1 MERTWTIGELAEDAA
16 AALAADGSAQ
26 VSGRVRDLP
35 NERLIRWYTT
45 IGLVDPP
52 LGRRGR
58 TSLYGP
64 RHLLQL
70 VAVKRRQ
77 AAGRSIAEIQLELA
91 GAPNATLAQIAAL
104 PTPLAPTP
112 PMHSPGSAPSAPAT
126 GSTPRADSE
135 PPTGSAPSADLAPS
149 AESEPHAL
157 AAGSAPPAGSADSEP
172 HTPAAGAG
180 PPTSSASS
188 PGSVRPTRS
197 SGSARSTGRR
207 LEPARIAGADDE
219 TAADPEAPATSVGRP
234 EGSISPAA
242 DSLGGEERQPGS
254 TGERSRERESFWRA
268 RPDVSYREATV
279 AGDYRVTHHTLVQGV
294 RLVPGLTVLLDV
306 PTLSG
311 DDLAAIETAA
321 RPLLDELRRR
331 GLLPVKDPTGASV
344 KGPAGDP
351 TKGPAGDSVL
361 GPANGPAG
369 DPVIGPAEDFTEGP
383 VGDSTEDPAGALTRG
398 PADGPAGSL
407 AEGATEDSAA
417 APAADIT
424 EGPATDS
431 AGGSAETPAF
441 LPAAQPRRTQ

>member
-26 VSGRVRDLP
+26 ASGRVRDLP

-91 GAPNATLAQIAAL
+91 GATNTTLAQIAAL

-112 PMHSPGSAPSAPAT
+112 PM
-126 GSTPRADSE
+126 D
-135 PPTGSAPSADLAPS
+135 
-149 AESEPHAL
+149 
-157 AAGSAPPAGSADSEP
+157 
-172 HTPAAGAG
+172 
-180 PPTSSASS
+180 S
-188 PGSVRPTRS
+188 PGSVRPTGS
-197 SGSARSTGRR
+197 SGSARSVGRR

-219 TAADPEAPATSVGRP
+219 TAADPEAPATSAGGP
-234 EGSISPAA
+234 GGSISPAA

-254 TGERSRERESFWRA
+254 AGEGSREREGFWRV

-279 AGDYRVTHHTLVQGV
+279 AGDYRIAHHAVVQGV
-294 RLVPGLTVLLDV
+294 RLVPGLTMLLDV

-331 GLLPVKDPTGASV
+331 GLLPVKDPTEASV
-344 KGPAGDP
+344 KGPPGVP
-351 TKGPAGDSVL
+351 TTGPAE
-361 GPANGPAG
+361 GPAG
-369 DPVIGPAEDFTEGP
+369 DPFIGPAEDFAEGP
-383 VGDSTEDPAGALTRG
+383 VGDSTGDPAGALTRG

-407 AEGATEDSAA
+407 AEGATDSAA
-417 APAADIT
+417 DTSADTSADSAADPAADTT